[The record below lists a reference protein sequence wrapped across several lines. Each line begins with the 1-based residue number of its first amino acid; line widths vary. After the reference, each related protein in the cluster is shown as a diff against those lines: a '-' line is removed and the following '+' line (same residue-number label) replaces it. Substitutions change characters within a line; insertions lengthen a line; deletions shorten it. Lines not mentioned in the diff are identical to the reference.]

1 MLEQDTGAGWRVW
14 VTGAGGLIG
23 NQIVQ
28 SALTFAPEARV
39 RGLTR
44 LDFDLTDAQA
54 VSEAFVRDQ
63 PTHIVHCAAISR
75 STECESSP
83 KSAFAANVEATVH
96 LANLAERIP
105 FLFFSSDLVFDGRK
119 GNYLESDRVN
129 PLSVY
134 GETKA
139 VAETLVLVNP
149 AHTVIR
155 TSLNGGPS
163 PSGVRGFSEELLRA
177 WGQSRATR
185 LFTDEYRCPAPA
197 VVTAEA
203 IWRML
208 FAKVSGLYHVAGGE
222 RLSRWQIGQIV
233 AESNPGCHPKMEPA
247 SLSEYVGAP
256 RPPDCSLR
264 LDKLSQRLGW
274 RPPGLSEWLARDP
287 ANRL

>member
-1 MLEQDTGAGWRVW
+1 MVERETGAGWRVW

-28 SALTFAPEARV
+28 SALTLAPKARV

-44 LDFDLTDAQA
+44 QDFDLTDIQA

-63 PTHIVHCAAISR
+63 PTHVVHCAAISR
-75 STECESSP
+75 SAECESFP
-83 KSAFAANVEATVH
+83 KKAFAANVDVTVH
-96 LANLAERIP
+96 LARLAERIP

-119 GNYLESDRVN
+119 GNYLESDPVN
-129 PLSVY
+129 PLSIY

-139 VAETLVLVNP
+139 IAETLILANP
-149 AHTVIR
+149 SHTVVR

-163 PSGVRGFSEELLRA
+163 PSGVRGFSEELLQA
-177 WGQSRATR
+177 WNQSRTTR

-208 FAKVSGLYHVAGGE
+208 LIRASGLYHVAGGE

-233 AESNPGCHPKMEPA
+233 AQSNPGCHPNVEPA
-247 SLSEYVGAP
+247 SLSEYIGAP

-264 LDKLSQRLGW
+264 LEKLSQRLGW
-274 RPPGLSEWLARDP
+274 HPPGLTEWLAQDP
-287 ANRL
+287 GNRL